1 LTTIT
6 EKLDNRSMGRPKS
19 LKPRELTS
27 LRIEAASILALKHI
41 AATDTGVYSERS
53 VNWLIE
59 RAVKEFIERNAQPT
73 QPQS

>member
-1 LTTIT
+1 
-6 EKLDNRSMGRPKS
+6 
-19 LKPRELTS
+19 
-27 LRIEAASILALKHI
+27 LALKHI
-41 AATDTGVYSERS
+41 AATDTGVYAERS